1 MIRRLLLWLTDD
13 ALADA
18 IAGDLAEERARRAR
32 RDGRERAA
40 LWHGIAMA
48 RIGSHVMTR
57 RLVDVLRA
65 AARGLLPGRR
75 RGSMRQAARSLRR
88 SPWYT
93 ASVIAI
99 VALSMTVATTTFA
112 VVDGVLFKA
121 LPYPNADE
129 LYVLS
134 GIFDDEAA
142 KPDRIVHMVSPLE
155 VNAWREAV
163 PGLQVAILG
172 SRGYRLDDGTLVDA
186 MVVDPDFFR
195 VFGVPL
201 LIGGLTRDDFEAN
214 AGDQPVVIS
223 HRLWQR
229 LFDGEEGVLGRTVR
243 PASTSL
249 PRWRAAGVLA
259 PEGVVPPLPD
269 PDDQWVRR
277 QNRVD
282 VIIPSPNE
290 PDFPE
295 RGSLAF
301 VRVPGD
307 ERVAVTGAMKA
318 AVRAYKADNPPLS
331 EFDRLPSQRPFDDIE
346 LLPLADFLTV
356 RQRPVLALVFVTA
369 LGLSVLVLLNAGAL
383 AAARAQ
389 RRLREL
395 AMRRSLGARTSDL
408 VRDALAEQAWLVGLG
423 ATLGLLLSVWLIDVV
438 GQTLPPGLNLLKPLQ
453 VDWRAAAFAL
463 GLSGGMAVAVAILSV
478 RRVVRSAA
486 PSVALGTARVSA
498 PVGLGRW
505 LVAGQIAI
513 AFAIVLGGTMFVTSL
528 GMMAAADTG
537 IASRN
542 AVMLRLSS
550 DGTPT
555 AHLEAVMDRLR
566 AMPGV
571 RAVGLFDRPLFDNL
585 RFPSITFQDPS
596 GEMPARPW
604 PVLLRVGPGFFDAAG
619 ITLLDGRFPSDAE
632 LAGEAPVMVVS
643 AALARR
649 YWPRDRAVGQT
660 LRARVG
666 GASSTVVGVVK
677 DVRMVAGDAPG
688 EEAIFVGR
696 NFERTGAHAFMAFE
710 ANPDVLLPDVLA
722 AITAADPAL
731 RVPEA
736 ERVDDALAR
745 SVSPR
750 RISALAAFV
759 FAACALMLVAVG
771 LVGLVAQITGWRTHE
786 MGIRVALG
794 SSAGSITRLIVGE
807 QLTAVAAGL
816 AAGLAIAAGAARFVG
831 KYLYGVTPYDAR
843 VWSVAA
849 VLVLACAGL
858 AALVPAMRASRVD
871 PVVALKAE

>member
-1 MIRRLLLWLTDD
+1 MLTLLRWFTGVH
-13 ALADA
+13 LANA
-18 IAGDLAEERARRAR
+18 IAGDLAEERARRAS
-32 RDGRERAA
+32 RDGLVRAA
-40 LWHGIAMA
+40 AWHWMAMA
-48 RIGSHVMTR
+48 GIGGHVMTR
-57 RLVDVLRA
+57 RALQTLRETT
-65 AARGLLPGRR
+65 GSFLPGGR

-88 SPWYT
+88 SPWY
-93 ASVIAI
+93 AVSVIAI

-112 VVDGVLFKA
+112 VVDGVLFRP
-121 LPYPNADE
+121 LPYPDADE

-134 GIFDDEAA
+134 GTFDDSALKA
-142 KPDRIVHMVSPLE
+142 DRIVHPVSPRE

-163 PGLQVAILG
+163 PGLQVTILG
-172 SRGYRLDDGTLVDA
+172 ARGYRLDDGTALDA
-186 MVVDPDFFR
+186 MVVDADFFR

-259 PEGVVPPLPD
+259 PEGVVPPMPD
-269 PDDQWVRR
+269 PGDQWVRR

-307 ERVAVTGAMKA
+307 ERAAVTGALKA
-318 AVRAYKADNPPLS
+318 VVRAYRADNPPLTD
-331 EFDRLPSQRPFDDIE
+331 FDRLPTQRPFDDIE

-408 VRDALAEQAWLVGLG
+408 VRDALAEQAWLVSIG
-423 ATLGLLLSVWLIDVV
+423 ATLGLLLSVWFVGVV
-438 GQTLPPGLNLLKPLQ
+438 GQMLPPGLNLLKPLQ

-463 GLSGGMAVAVAILSV
+463 ELSGGMAVAVAILGV

-486 PSVALGTARVSA
+486 PSVVLGTSRVA
-498 PVGLGRW
+498 PPPELGRW

-513 AFAIVLGGTMFVTSL
+513 AFAIVLGGTMFATSL
-528 GMMAAADTG
+528 GMVAAADPG

-550 DGTPT
+550 EGNPSV
-555 AHLEAVMDRLR
+555 HLEAVMDRLR
-566 AMPGV
+566 AVSGV

-596 GEMPARPW
+596 GEMPAPPW

-619 ITLLDGRFPSDAE
+619 ITLLDGRFPTDAE
-632 LAGEAPVMVVS
+632 LTGEAPVMVVS

-649 YWPRDRAVGQT
+649 YWPQGRAVGQT
-660 LRARVG
+660 LRARIG
-666 GASSTVVGVVK
+666 GAFSTVVGVVK
-677 DVRMVAGDAPG
+677 DVRMVARDAPG

-696 NFERTGAHAFMAFE
+696 DFERAGAYAFVAFE
-710 ANPDVLLPDVLA
+710 ATPDVLLPDVVA

-750 RISALAAFV
+750 RISALAALV

-794 SSAGSITRLIVGE
+794 SSAGGITRLIVGE
-807 QLTAVAAGL
+807 QLTAVSAGL

-831 KYLYGVTPYDAR
+831 AYLYGVTPYDAR

-849 VLVLACAGL
+849 ALVLACAAL
-858 AALVPAMRASRVD
+858 AAFVPAMRASRVD
-871 PVVALKAE
+871 PVVALRAE

>member
-1 MIRRLLLWLTDD
+1 MLRWLAGDH
-13 ALADA
+13 LADT
-18 IAGDLAEERARRAR
+18 IAGDLAEERARRAA
-32 RDGRERAA
+32 RDGAA
-40 LWHGIAMA
+40 
-48 RIGSHVMTR
+48 
-57 RLVDVLRA
+57 RA
-65 AARGLLPGRR
+65 AAWHWMAMAGIGGHVMVRRALQTLRETAGGLLAGGR

-88 SPWYT
+88 SPWY
-93 ASVIAI
+93 AFSVIAI

-112 VVDGVLFKA
+112 VVDGVLFKP
-121 LPYPNADE
+121 LSYPDADE

-142 KPDRIVHMVSPLE
+142 KSDRIVHPVSPRE
-155 VNAWREAV
+155 VHAWREAV

-186 MVVDPDFFR
+186 MVVDADFFR

-223 HRLWQR
+223 YRLWQR

-282 VIIPSPNE
+282 VIIPSPHE

-307 ERVAVTGAMKA
+307 ERVAVTGALKA
-318 AVRAYKADNPPLS
+318 AVRAYKADHPPLT

-383 AAARAQ
+383 AAARAE

-408 VRDALAEQAWLVGLG
+408 VRDALAEQAWLVGIG

-438 GQTLPPGLNLLKPLQ
+438 GQTLPPGLNLLKQLR
-453 VDWRAAAFAL
+453 VDWRAVAFAL

-486 PSVALGTARVSA
+486 PSVALGTSRVA
-498 PVGLGRW
+498 PPIGLGRW

-513 AFAIVLGGTMFVTSL
+513 AFAIVLGGTMFATSL
-528 GMMAAADTG
+528 GMVATEDPG
-537 IASRN
+537 IASRH
-542 AVMLRLSS
+542 AVMLRLSD
-550 DGTPT
+550 DGRRP
-555 AHLEAVMDRLR
+555 AAELEAVMDRVR

-571 RAVGLFDRPLFDNL
+571 RAVGLFDRPLFDNY
-585 RFPSITFQDPS
+585 RFPSITFRDPS
-596 GEMPARPW
+596 GEMPAQPW
-604 PVLLRVGPGFFDAAG
+604 LVVLRVGPGFFDAAG
-619 ITLLDGRFPSDAE
+619 ITLLDGRLPTDAE
-632 LAGEAPVMVVS
+632 LAGEVPVIAVS

-649 YWPRDRAVGQT
+649 YWPGSRAVGQT
-660 LRARVG
+660 LQARIG
-666 GASSTVVGVVK
+666 DTRSTVVGVVK

-688 EEAIFVGR
+688 EEAIFVGHDFQR
-696 NFERTGAHAFMAFE
+696 PDARAFVAFE
-710 ANPDVLLPDVLA
+710 VDPDVLLPEVLA

-807 QLTAVAAGL
+807 QLTAVSAGL
-816 AAGLAIAAGAARFVG
+816 AGGLVIAAGAARFVG
-831 KYLYGVTPYDAR
+831 AYLYGVTPYDAR

-871 PVVALKAE
+871 PVVALRAE

>member
-1 MIRRLLLWLTDD
+1 MQALLRRLAGDH
-13 ALADA
+13 LANA
-18 IAGDLAEERARRAR
+18 IAGDLAEERARRTS
-32 RDGRERAA
+32 RDG
-40 LWHGIAMA
+40 M
-48 RIGSHVMTR
+48 V
-57 RLVDVLRA
+57 RA
-65 AARGLLPGRR
+65 AAWHWMAMAGIGGQVLVRRLAEVLGDAGRGLLPGRR
-75 RGSMRQAARSLRR
+75 RGTLRQAARSLRR
-88 SPWYT
+88 SPWYA

-112 VVDGVLFKA
+112 VVDGVLFRP
-121 LPYPNADE
+121 LPYPDADE

-134 GIFDDEAA
+134 GTFDDSALKA
-142 KPDRIVHMVSPLE
+142 DRIVHPVSPRE

-163 PGLQVAILG
+163 PGLQVTILG

-186 MVVDPDFFR
+186 MVVDADFSR

-201 LIGGLTRDDFEAN
+201 LIGGFTRNDFEAN

-229 LFDGEEGVLGRTVR
+229 LFDGEEDVLGRTVR

-259 PEGVVPPLPD
+259 PEGVVPPMPD
-269 PDDQWVRR
+269 PGDQWVRR

-301 VRVPGD
+301 VRVPSD
-307 ERVAVTGAMKA
+307 ERAVVTGTLEA
-318 AVRAYKADNPPLS
+318 AVRAYRADNPPLTD
-331 EFDRLPSQRPFDDIE
+331 FDRLPTQRAFDDIE

-408 VRDALAEQAWLVGLG
+408 VRDALAEQAWLVSIG
-423 ATLGLLLSVWLIDVV
+423 ATLGLLLSVWFVGVV
-438 GQTLPPGLNLLKPLQ
+438 AQMLPPGLNLLKPLQ
-453 VDWRAAAFAL
+453 VDWRAAAFVI
-463 GLSGGMAVAVAILSV
+463 GLSGGMAAAVTILSV

-486 PSVALGTARVSA
+486 PSVALGTSRVSA
-498 PVGLGRW
+498 PVRTGRW

-513 AFAIVLGGTMFVTSL
+513 AFAIVLGGTMFATSL
-528 GMMAAADTG
+528 GLVAAADPG

-550 DGTPT
+550 DGNPT
-555 AHLEAVMDRLR
+555 VQLEAVMDRVR

-571 RAVGLFDRPLFDNL
+571 RAVGLFDQPLLDNY
-585 RFPSITFQDPS
+585 RFPSITFHDPS
-596 GEMPARPW
+596 GEMPAPPW

-619 ITLLDGRFPSDAE
+619 ITLLDGRLPTDAE
-632 LAGEAPVMVVS
+632 LAGEAPVMAVS

-649 YWPRDRAVGQT
+649 YWPGNRAVGQT
-660 LRARVG
+660 LRARIG
-666 GASSTVVGVVK
+666 GTHSSVVGVVK
-677 DVRMVAGDAPG
+677 DVRMVARDAPG

-696 NFERTGAHAFMAFE
+696 NFQRPGARAFVAFE
-710 ANPDVLLPDVLA
+710 VDPDLLLPDVLA

-786 MGIRVALG
+786 IGIRVALG

-807 QLTAVAAGL
+807 QLTAVSAGL
-816 AAGLAIAAGAARFVG
+816 AGGLAIAAGAARFVG
-831 KYLYGVTPYDAR
+831 AYLYGVTPYDAR

-871 PVVALKAE
+871 PVVALRAE